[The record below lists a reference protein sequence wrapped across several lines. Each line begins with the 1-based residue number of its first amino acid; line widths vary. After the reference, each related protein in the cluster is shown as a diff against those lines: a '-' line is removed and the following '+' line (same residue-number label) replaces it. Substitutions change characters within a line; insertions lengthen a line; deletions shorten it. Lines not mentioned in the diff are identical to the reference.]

1 MMTAFCVSLCVCRFY
16 EYGLL
21 PGVHFVTVDTAADVP
36 AMVKYLREHDDY
48 ARAVALA
55 GRARMAA
62 LDTDAVA
69 DFMAELLKQYAAK
82 QVCSAL
88 SAACTDRN
96 RLAHAA
102 LHPLIYVSTLLI
114 PRTGL
119 PARRAA
125 ERHGRDPMRGRPM
138 APLRERSLLV
148 EIVHNGG

>member
-1 MMTAFCVSLCVCRFY
+1 MTPFCVSVCVCRFY

-82 QVCSAL
+82 QVC
-88 SAACTDRN
+88 ACVCVAPPAP
-96 RLAHAA
+96 LAPTA
-102 LHPLIYVSTLLI
+102 
-114 PRTGL
+114 TGL
-119 PARRAA
+119 
-125 ERHGRDPMRGRPM
+125 HT
-138 APLRERSLLV
+138 
-148 EIVHNGG
+148 

>member
-1 MMTAFCVSLCVCRFY
+1 MLTPLCVSVCVCRFY

-82 QVCSAL
+82 QVRVAL
-88 SAACTDRN
+88 SAP
-96 RLAHAA
+96 LAPTA
-102 LHPLIYVSTLLI
+102 
-114 PRTGL
+114 TGL
-119 PARRAA
+119 
-125 ERHGRDPMRGRPM
+125 HTQHCT
-138 APLRERSLLV
+138 LSSTYL
-148 EIVHNGG
+148 HF

>member
-1 MMTAFCVSLCVCRFY
+1 MAAIVELFSLDLALLALLLWVAAALNDDTVLRVCVCDRFY

-82 QVCSAL
+82 QVC
-88 SAACTDRN
+88 AC
-96 RLAHAA
+96 
-102 LHPLIYVSTLLI
+102 V
-114 PRTGL
+114 
-119 PARRAA
+119 
-125 ERHGRDPMRGRPM
+125 
-138 APLRERSLLV
+138 
-148 EIVHNGG
+148 